1 MHPSPPVSVFFR
13 LARWVGPV
21 AVGLALAGCGHALP
35 PLPGFAP
42 ANWRADTYGC
52 QGHRMALLPNLLKA
66 REKLYLTRADDINA
80 LLGQPDEE
88 ELREGTEK
96 VYIYYLVP
104 GPQCG
109 PGHHRSAAPC
119 LRLHFGPLGTVTE
132 ILVDPAAKVSQ

>member
-1 MHPSPPVSVFFR
+1 MRSSPPVSISLRF
-13 LARWVGPV
+13 ARWVGPV
-21 AVGLALAGCGHALP
+21 ATGLALAGCGHALP

-42 ANWRADTYGC
+42 AAWRADTYGC
-52 QGHRMALLPNLLKA
+52 QGRRLALLPALLKA

-96 VYIYYLVP
+96 VYIYYLTP
-104 GPQCG
+104 GPQCQL
-109 PGHHRSAAPC
+109 PHRRSAAPC

-132 ILVDPAAKVSQ
+132 ILADPAAKIGQ

>member
-1 MHPSPPVSVFFR
+1 MGP
-13 LARWVGPV
+13 LA
-21 AVGLALAGCGHALP
+21 AGLALAGCGHALP

-42 ANWRADTYGC
+42 ATWRADTYGC
-52 QGHRMALLPNLLKA
+52 QGRRLALLPNLLKA

-104 GPQCG
+104 GPQCE
-109 PGHHRSAAPC
+109 PGHRRSAAPC

-132 ILVDPAAKVSQ
+132 ILVDPTAKMAQ